1 MLGAIFTEWFSVE
14 LGLRQG
20 DPLSSILYII
30 FIDGLVSEVKKA
42 KEGVWFEAEK
52 INILVF
58 ADDVVLLAS
67 SKVEMQRLL
76 DVVHLYSRKWRF
88 FFNVDKCRAIVFTSK
103 RVNLDVTPLYLG
115 LERLEEVQRFKY
127 LGLDFKSNL
136 SWVLLKQRIVAKAKS
151 RIALISGLQEAW
163 RLKPA

>member
-1 MLGAIFTEWFSVE
+1 M
-14 LGLRQG
+14 
-20 DPLSSILYII
+20 
-30 FIDGLVSEVKKA
+30 
-42 KEGVWFEAEK
+42 
-52 INILVF
+52 
-58 ADDVVLLAS
+58 LAS

-76 DVVHLYSRKWRF
+76 DVVDLYSRKWRF

-136 SWVLLKQRIVAKAKS
+136 SWGAV
-151 RIALISGLQEAW
+151 EAAY
-163 RLKPA
+163 RGESKV